1 MWGFL
6 DTMVAVPTAPRSL
19 RNAWFGMV
27 GALRPLPAWLVVVQL
42 LSFPVLTM
50 LALSAGASGLGA
62 WVLVGLYASVTL
74 LTMVTAACAY
84 RRLTKVVREARSE
97 EFAAPAASVGETLG
111 PLGEELRE
119 LLQGSQ
125 RLRNQLVESQFST
138 VRAMALSL
146 EARDVYTQG
155 HCLRVRTIV
164 RRFLDRLGVDVE
176 TRKSIELAALLHDI
190 GKMGIPDKILLKEGP
205 LTEDERR
212 RARLHVDIGVEILQ
226 SLDAMQDVAKY
237 VKHHHEW
244 FDGSGYPDGLT
255 GTEIPLGSRV
265 IAVADSIDAMRSS
278 RPYREALSVEACITE
293 LDAARG
299 SQLDPQLVDVAVGM
313 LRTQASSHRVAAEV
327 LGSVEA

>member
-1 MWGFL
+1 
-6 DTMVAVPTAPRSL
+6 MVAVPTSPRSL
-19 RNAWFGMV
+19 RNAWPGMA
-27 GALRPLPAWLVVVQL
+27 GALRPLPAWLVVMQL
-42 LSFPVLTM
+42 VSLPVFTV

-62 WVLVGLYASVTL
+62 WVLVSLYVSVSL
-74 LTMVTAACAY
+74 LTVVTAASAY
-84 RRLTKVVREARSE
+84 KRLTKAVREARCDDFVS
-97 EFAAPAASVGETLG
+97 PTRSVDATLG

-119 LLQGSQ
+119 LLQGFQ

-164 RRFLDRLGVDVE
+164 RRILDRLGVDVE

-226 SLDAMQDVAKY
+226 SLDAMEDVAKY
-237 VKHHHEW
+237 VRHHHER

-265 IAVADSIDAMRSS
+265 ISVADSIDAMRSS
-278 RPYREALSVEACITE
+278 RPYREALSVEACIRE

-299 SQLDPQLVDVAVGM
+299 LQLDPQLVNVAVGM
-313 LRTQASSHRVAAEV
+313 LRTQVSSQRVAAEV